1 MHSLT
6 DWRLRSQVTSW
17 YRWLIFASV
26 VSGTFMSN
34 VDSSIMNVALPVLE
48 RGFHVGPSVL
58 QWVVSAYLLVIT
70 GILPIVGSLSDRMN
84 RKTFFIWGVS
94 LFTLG
99 SILCTFSASIEQLIA
114 FRVIQS
120 LGGAVI
126 MGNVMS
132 IVVHIFP
139 AGQRGKPLGLV
150 GSVVA
155 AGTIVG
161 PSLGGILITWFGW
174 RSIFWVNVPIGILA
188 VLTTSI
194 VLMDIPAKTTAKR
207 FDGWGAAYFFV
218 AVCNLL
224 LYVSEGQTWGWTS
237 WSSWSTLSISLLG
250 WFLFVRRE
258 LRTAS
263 PLIELS
269 LFTSPAFSLGNLAG
283 YLSYIMMMFPGFIL
297 PLYMHHVLH
306 IPTAHIGLLLTPQ
319 AISMIVF
326 SPLGGF
332 LADKYGTTWPPFTG
346 MILATVGLWLMSQL
360 NATSSYTY
368 IILALSL
375 FGLGIGLFTSP
386 NNVSV
391 LESVPPEKTGLTGS
405 LIATVR
411 FFGRV
416 SGVAIAVLLLQISG
430 ANLQTSAGF
439 ARASSYAFFGS
450 IAVGLLGTLL
460 NLGKFLTRRNNIASA
475 HEDEAS
481 NATRQTRR

>member
-1 MHSLT
+1 MQSLT
-6 DWRLRSQVTSW
+6 DWRSRSQVAPW
-17 YRWLIFASV
+17 YPWLIFASV

-70 GILPIVGSLSDRMN
+70 GVLPIVGNLSDRMN
-84 RKTFFIWGVS
+84 RKTIFVWGVS

-99 SILCTFSASIEQLIA
+99 SILCTFSANIEQLIV

-132 IVVHIFP
+132 IVVHVFP
-139 AGQRGKPLGLV
+139 AGQRGKPLGLI

-174 RSIFWVNVPIGILA
+174 RSIFWVNVPIGILS
-188 VLTTSI
+188 LLMTWI
-194 VLMDIPAKTTAKR
+194 VLIDIPAKTTSKQ

-237 WSSWSTLSISLLG
+237 WSSWITLCLSLLG
-250 WFLFVRRE
+250 WCLFVRRE
-258 LRTAS
+258 LRTER

-269 LFTSPAFSLGNLAG
+269 LFKSPAFSLGNLTG
-283 YLSYIMMMFPGFIL
+283 YLSYIMMMFPSFIL

-306 IPTAHIGLLLTPQ
+306 IPTAHIGWLLTPQ

-326 SPLGGF
+326 SPFGGW
-332 LADKYGTTWPPFTG
+332 LADKYGTTWPPLSG
-346 MILATVGLWLMSQL
+346 MILATIGLWLMSQL
-360 NATSSYTY
+360 QATSSYMY
-368 IILALSL
+368 IILTLSL

-391 LESVPPEKTGLTGS
+391 LESVPVETTGLTGT

-416 SGVAIAVLLLQISG
+416 SGVAIAVLILQISG
-430 ANLQTSAGF
+430 GNLQTSAGF
-439 ARASSYAFFGS
+439 AQASSYAFFGS
-450 IAVGLLGTLL
+450 IVVGILATFL
-460 NLGKFLTRRNNIASA
+460 NLGKFWTRRPKAPPA
-475 HEDEAS
+475 HGTS
-481 NATRQTRR
+481 L